1 MNDQVKE
8 KNREQGSISDE
19 TSSSSGA
26 HWENEIVNVLQDIET
41 DYSQFTDNIQSLR
54 RNLQGFMEETEEKL
68 ARVTSETRQK
78 AEKKDITKNVTRVKS
93 EISDMDEKL
102 TDVMDEVG
110 YGESLDVSKIPPV
123 ILKEV
128 YESTLEDAVL
138 KMRENLGEHDAQEVI
153 QNTLEL
159 MRTRTSGSEL
169 FQYDGRKIHVRNLI
183 NSISRNLISAKQIHS
198 TYTELMNKFKESLPG
213 YEPKNFR
220 AMMKSKSLEFSI
232 DKTTKLLE
240 RVDKLEKNLESTS
253 NILSSFTNQFNQ
265 RIMGIKQQ
273 MDNIEDHID
282 EKIEERMSEFD
293 ERMGGIEETISVLDD
308 LRESIQE
315 MREFNKE
322 KEEIRNEVKELSA
335 AQDLQVSRLEDE
347 IAGLRGKESK
357 IEPEP
362 ELTDEERF
370 VYFAIPADGG
380 TLKSVEKDVEDV
392 VDDVEGRLDDLI
404 EKDLVE
410 KFKRGRWTIYQRV
423 GEELEEGEEV
433 EEDEGEIEIEDE
445 EEITEEDLEGEMEKA
460 LEEVEELEDEE
471 IEEGEEEIEEVEDGE
486 GEQEEDMEDVEEGV
500 EEVEELEEGEEERQD
515 EQDDDELILSNIPD
529 DGSTLSKLNREIEE
543 LDEDEIESVLEEL
556 IDQDRVFTEKRNRW
570 TIYLK
575 ATKNQEVK

>member
-8 KNREQGSISDE
+8 RNREQESIPE
-19 TSSSSGA
+19 EVTSSSGA

-41 DYSQFTDNIQSLR
+41 DYSQFKDNIQSLR

-68 ARVTSETRQK
+68 AQVRSETSQK
-78 AEKKDITKNVTRVKS
+78 AEKKEITQNVSRVKS

-128 YESTLEDAVL
+128 YESTLEDAVIQ
-138 KMRENLGEHDAQEVI
+138 MRENLGEHDAQQVI
-153 QNTLEL
+153 QSTLEM

-183 NSISRNLISAKQIHS
+183 NSINRNLISAKQIHS
-198 TYTELMNKFKESLPG
+198 TYTELMNKFRESLPG

-232 DKTTKLLE
+232 DKTTQLLD
-240 RVDKLEKNLESTS
+240 RVDKIEKNLESTS

-265 RIMGIKQQ
+265 RIQSMKQQ
-273 MDNIEDHID
+273 IDHMEEHID
-282 EKIEERMSEFD
+282 EKIEEEISAFD
-293 ERMGGIEETISVLDD
+293 ERLGDMEERISILDD

-315 MREFNKE
+315 MREFNQE

-347 IAGLRGKESK
+347 IAELRDEEPKRV
-357 IEPEP
+357 PEP

-380 TLKSVEKDVEDV
+380 TLNSVEKSVEDV
-392 VDDVEGRLDDLI
+392 VDDVEGELDDLI
-404 EKDLVE
+404 EKGLVK
-410 KFKRGRWTIYQRV
+410 KFKRGRWNIYQR
-423 GEELEEGEEV
+423 LEEGLEGGEV
-433 EEDEGEIEIEDE
+433 EENEDVIEIQDE
-445 EEITEEDLEGEMEKA
+445 EEMTEEDLEGEMEEV
-460 LEEVEELEDEE
+460 LEEVKEFEKNGVEEDEGEVEDVDEVEEDVEGE
-471 IEEGEEEIEEVEDGE
+471 IEEGTEEVEGEIEETEK
-486 GEQEEDMEDVEEGV
+486 V
-500 EEVEELEEGEEERQD
+500 EEVEERD
-515 EQDDDELILSNIPD
+515 EFDIVLSNITE
-529 DGSTLSKLNREIEE
+529 DGSTLSRLNREIEE

-556 IDQDRVFTEKRNRW
+556 IDQDRITTEKRNRW